1 MKRNL
6 PQVDKSVYN
15 ACMTTLIDA
24 PPTPTGAR
32 DRILHTAHQLF
43 YAHGI
48 RATGIDK
55 VIAEAGVTKV
65 TFYRHFP
72 SKDELILA
80 YLALRHAQWMAW
92 FTTTLAEHGDTVA
105 ALAPTLK
112 AWFEDKGFRGC
123 AFINVVNEMGEA
135 LPAVRDIA
143 RSHKDDM
150 AAAIAHL
157 LPASRQRKA
166 TARALAVAVDGAI
179 VHAQMSPDADEAL
192 RAFDRLCKALAA

>member
-1 MKRNL
+1 MNSL
-6 PQVDKSVYN
+6 PQGE
-15 ACMTTLIDA
+15 T
-24 PPTPTGAR
+24 TPTNAR
-32 DRILHTAHQLF
+32 DRILHTAHRLF

-72 SKDELILA
+72 SKNELILA
-80 YLALRHAQWMAW
+80 YLALRHELWMNW
-92 FTTTLAEHGDTVA
+92 FTITLAAHGHTVA

-123 AFINVVNEMGEA
+123 AFINVVNEMAEE
-135 LPAVRDIA
+135 LPAVREIS

-150 AAAIAHL
+150 TQVIASL
-157 LPASRQRKA
+157 LPPSRQRKA

-192 RAFDRLCKALAA
+192 RAFERLCKALTSA

>member
-1 MKRNL
+1 MNML
-6 PQVDKSVYN
+6 
-15 ACMTTLIDA
+15 TA
-24 PPTPTGAR
+24 PEGVAPHAR
-32 DRILHTAHQLF
+32 DRILHTAHRLF

-72 SKDELILA
+72 SKHELILA
-80 YLALRHAQWMAW
+80 YLALRHTLWMNW
-92 FTTTLAEHGDTVA
+92 FTTSLATHGHTVS
-105 ALAPTLK
+105 ALPPTLK

-123 AFINVVNEMGEA
+123 AFINVVNEMGEE
-135 LPAVRDIA
+135 LPAVKAMSRQ
-143 RSHKDDM
+143 HKDGM
-150 AAAIAHL
+150 TQAIASL
-157 LPASRQRKA
+157 LPPSRQRKA

-192 RAFDRLCKALAA
+192 RAFERLCKALTSA